1 MNPPPPVN
9 QIRWYFWTTD
19 IECLA
24 MNGTENPVKKLV
36 LGTRGSM
43 LAVAQSNWV
52 AEQLRRNYP
61 AVEVAIKLFTT
72 RGDRSAVVAQPLQ
85 AVWKQAGEPGPLI
98 GGLKGL
104 FTAELEDALRDGT
117 IDLAV
122 HSAKDLPTDLADGTS
137 VLAWPAREDPRDAL
151 VIGTDDLAPGS
162 LADIPIGAKVGTSS
176 LRRIGQLRSL
186 RPDLDVQP
194 IRGNIDTR
202 IAKVRRA
209 DFAATLLAV
218 AGLKRT
224 GLLAH
229 AAQILS
235 IDQMTPAAGQAALAI
250 QGRAADPRVGELLAS
265 LDDPATRQAVLAER
279 RVVARLA
286 GGCNMP
292 LGVHIFQQG
301 PRWIGRAV
309 LVAPIGHPRIDI
321 TAQTDTADLLPDMLV
336 DQLLAQGGGEL
347 LKAANF

>member
-9 QIRWYFWTTD
+9 QRRWYFSETD

-24 MNGTENPVKKLV
+24 MNGQGPVQRLV
-36 LGTRGSM
+36 LGSRGSM

-52 AEQLRRNYP
+52 ADLLRRNYP
-61 AVEVAIKLFTT
+61 AAEVAIKFFTT
-72 RGDRSAVVAQPLQ
+72 RGDRSAVPELGRADASIDRPI
-85 AVWKQAGEPGPLI
+85 AAI
-98 GGLKGL
+98 GGKGL
-104 FTAELEDALRDGT
+104 FTAELEEALRDGS

-122 HSAKDLPTDLADGTS
+122 HSAKDLPTDLADGTA
-137 VLAWPAREDPRDAL
+137 VLAWPVREDPRDAL
-151 VIGTDDLAPGS
+151 VIGPDELAPGS

-194 IRGNIDTR
+194 IRGNVETR
-202 IAKVRRA
+202 IAKVRRG

-218 AGLKRT
+218 AGLKRI
-224 GLLAH
+224 GLLAN

-235 IDQMTPAAGQAALAI
+235 IEQMTPAAGQAALAI
-250 QGRAADPRVGELLAS
+250 QGRAEDPRVAELLAP

-292 LGVHIFQQG
+292 LGVHVAQQG
-301 PRWIGRAV
+301 GRWIGWAV
-309 LVAPIGHPRIDI
+309 LVAPAGRPRIEVS
-321 TAQTDTADLLPDMLV
+321 AQADTAESLPDMLV
-336 DQLLAQGGGEL
+336 APLLAQGGAEL
-347 LKAANF
+347 LKISG